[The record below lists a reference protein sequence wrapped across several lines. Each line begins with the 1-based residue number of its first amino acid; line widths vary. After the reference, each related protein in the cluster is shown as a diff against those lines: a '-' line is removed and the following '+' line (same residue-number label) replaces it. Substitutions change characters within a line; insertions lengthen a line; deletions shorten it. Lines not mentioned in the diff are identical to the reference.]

1 MSLRA
6 RISSPEPTSGQSEES
21 LLVGVYRAKLLE
33 EIDLAEMSTLAAAE
47 RRARL
52 ERVLGHIISREGPVL
67 STIERSQLIRRVVD
81 EALGLGILEPLLED
95 ASISEIMVNGADQ
108 VFVERNGRLEMLPM
122 RFTSNE
128 QLMQTIERIVSTVNR
143 RVDEANPMVDARL
156 PSGER
161 VNVIIPPLSLT
172 GPILTIR
179 RFPRA
184 FTLQEM
190 IGLGSLDEQMMV
202 LLAGLVRAKFNVI
215 VSGATGT
222 GKTTLLNSLSGLIP
236 DGERIVTIED
246 SAELQLQ
253 QSHVITLE
261 SRPSNVEGKG
271 QITIRDLV
279 RNSLRMRPDRI
290 IVGEVRGGETLD
302 MLQAMSTGHDGSLA
316 TVHANNAEDAL
327 MRLQTLASMSEVE
340 IPFVAIKDQINSA
353 VDVIVQLTRHAD
365 GSRRITEIA
374 IVDSHGREEYRIVSV
389 CRYLAQPM
397 GADGRVHGKFEYY
410 PLPRRIAERLY
421 LKSEPVPAAFGVA
434 VSEEDLAV
442 RRTAA

>member
-6 RISSPEPTSGQSEES
+6 RINSPEPTNGQSEES

-33 EIDLAEMSTLAAAE
+33 EIDLAEMSALAAAE

-52 ERVLGHIISREGPVL
+52 ERVLSHIISREGPVL

-108 VFVERNGRLEMLPM
+108 VFVERGGRLEQLPM

-190 IGLGSLDEQMMV
+190 IGLGSLDEQMMI
-202 LLAGLVRAKFNVI
+202 LLSGLVRAKFNVI

-222 GKTTLLNSLSGLIP
+222 GKTTLLNALSGLIP

-271 QITIRDLV
+271 QVTIRDLV

-316 TVHANNAEDAL
+316 TVHANSAEDAL

-365 GSRRITEIA
+365 GSRRVTEIA

-389 CRYLAQPM
+389 CRYIAQPM
-397 GADGRVHGKFEYY
+397 SSDGRVHGKFEYY
-410 PLPRRIAERLY
+410 PLPRRIADRLY
-421 LKSEPVPAAFGVA
+421 LRGEPVPPAFGVA
-434 VSEEDLAV
+434 VAEEELAV
-442 RRTAA
+442 RKSAA